1 MEEGIPRDGGVLLGD
16 GFLMSKDF
24 AIDLGTANT
33 LVYASGQGITFN
45 EPTVIAVHSPTGK
58 VLEMGERA
66 WDVIDRAP
74 GNVTAV
80 RPLRDGKI
88 NDFDVLQRMM
98 KLVLERV
105 QAPRFPRPRVLIAVP
120 SAITQVERRAIEQ
133 ATKHAGGRSVVL
145 VEGPLA
151 AAIGAGLPVHEPVGN
166 LIVDIGGGT
175 TEMAVVSMGGVVD
188 GRSIAVGGFDMD
200 AALQRHVNRQY
211 GLVIGD
217 KTAERVKMAVGSAYP
232 TAGGVRAVRI
242 RGRDAAS
249 GGPKDIEL
257 TESEVREALSG
268 PVREIAAATRK
279 SLAEAP
285 PELTHDVLEGGLFL
299 TGGGGLLR
307 GMDMLLAQECE
318 VPVILTERP
327 LETVI
332 LGAGKML
339 EQLDAY
345 KATLR
350 LETRR

>member
-1 MEEGIPRDGGVLLGD
+1 LGD
-16 GFLMSKDF
+16 GFLMGKDF

-33 LVYASGQGITFN
+33 LVYTAGQGITFN

-58 VLEMGERA
+58 VLEMGDRA
-66 WDVIDRAP
+66 WEVIDRAP
-74 GNVTAV
+74 GNVTAI
-80 RPLRDGKI
+80 RPMRDGKI

-98 KLVLERV
+98 KLILERV
-105 QAPRFPRPRVLIAVP
+105 HAPRFPKARVLITVP
-120 SAITQVERRAIEQ
+120 SAITQVERRAVEQ
-133 ATKHAGGRSVVL
+133 AVKHAGGRSVVL

-151 AAIGAGLPVHEPVGN
+151 AAIGAGLPIHEPVGN
-166 LIVDIGGGT
+166 LIVDIGGGI
-175 TEMAVVSMGGVVD
+175 TEMAVVSMGGVVE
-188 GRSIAVGGFDMD
+188 GRSISVGGFDMD
-200 AALQRHVNRQY
+200 AALQRHVSRQY

-242 RGRDAAS
+242 RGRDTAS

-268 PVREIAAATRK
+268 PVREIAAAARQ

-285 PELTHDVLEGGLFL
+285 PELTHDVLEGGMFL
-299 TGGGGLLR
+299 TGGGGMLR

-318 VPVILTERP
+318 VPVIMTERP

-345 KATLR
+345 RATLR

>member
-1 MEEGIPRDGGVLLGD
+1 MG
-16 GFLMSKDF
+16 KDF

-33 LVYASGQGITFN
+33 LVYASGRGIVFN

-58 VLEMGERA
+58 VLEMGDRA
-66 WDVIDRAP
+66 WEVIDRAP
-74 GNVTAV
+74 GNVTAI

-88 NDFDVLQRMM
+88 NDFDVLRRMM
-98 KLVLERV
+98 KLILERV
-105 QAPRFPRPRVLIAVP
+105 QAPRFPKPRVVVTVP
-120 SAITQVERRAIEQ
+120 SAITQVERRAVEQ
-133 ATKHAGGRSVVL
+133 AVRQAGGRAPVL
-145 VEGPLA
+145 VEEPLA
-151 AAIGAGLPVHEPVGN
+151 AAIGAGLPIHEPVGN
-166 LIVDIGGGT
+166 LIVDIGGGL
-175 TEMAVVSMGGVVD
+175 TEIAVVSMGGVVD
-188 GRSIAVGGFDMD
+188 GRSIPVGGFDMD
-200 AALQRHVNRQY
+200 AALQKHVSERY

-242 RGRDAAS
+242 RGRDTAS

-268 PVREIAAATRK
+268 PVREIAAAAREA
-279 SLAEAP
+279 LAEAP
-285 PELTHDVLEGGLFL
+285 PELTHDVLEGGMFL
-299 TGGGGLLR
+299 TGGGGMLR

-327 LETVI
+327 LGTVI

-345 KATLR
+345 RAALR
-350 LETRR
+350 LEARR